1 MRTFAGFLLSLVGLF
16 LLYPPAHAQTERT
29 AGQERPGAI
38 TGKVTDSGGPVLQ
51 SAKVKVEPGPIDALS
66 DAQGQFLISGLA
78 PGTYTVTIRYVG
90 FNTFTKSVMVS
101 AAQVANV
108 NAQLGVASQ
117 NLEVLVTAER
127 ASGEAEEVNRQ
138 RNADNVVQ
146 VLTSDVIRSLPN
158 ANMADALGRLPSVSI
173 ERDEGEGKYVQ
184 VRGTAPRLTNT
195 TIDGVNVPSPES
207 GVRQIKFDAIPADLV
222 ESVEISKTLQANQD
236 ADGIGGSINLVTK
249 TASERPTIALSG
261 MGGYM
266 PILGGRPQYESAGT
280 IGQRFGREKR
290 LGLLFGGTYDWS
302 GRGIDDI
309 EPVSDLNNGALWK
322 DSIDVR
328 EYRYYR
334 TRWRLASSA
343 DYKLGEGSNIYAR
356 LLYSDF
362 QNYGDRW
369 VYSFND
375 NTPSANLL
383 GSNGGTPSFNNSN
396 RRPDIAI
403 GRLLIGGK
411 HVQTR
416 YWVEVAA
423 AVPSARYG

>member
-158 ANMADALGRLPSVSI
+158 ANMADALGRLPSVTI

-184 VRGTAPRLTNT
+184 VRGTEPRLTNT
-195 TIDGVNVPSPES
+195 TIDGINVPSPES
-207 GVRQIKFDAIPADLV
+207 GVRQIKFDTIPADIV
-222 ESVEISKTLQANQD
+222 ESVEINKTLQANMD
-236 ADGIGGSINLVTK
+236 GDGIGGSINLVTK
-249 TASERPTIALSG
+249 TAGERSTMNFSSMA
-261 MGGYM
+261 GYT
-266 PILGGRPQYESAGT
+266 PILGGRGLTENTGT
-280 IGQRFGREKR
+280 LGQRFGADKR
-290 LGLLFGGTYDWS
+290 FGILFGGFYVLLAIPIAAVLATLVDVVVRDLDPAEQEVPGLLFTAKEES
-302 GRGIDDI
+302 
-309 EPVSDLNNGALWK
+309 
-322 DSIDVR
+322 
-328 EYRYYR
+328 
-334 TRWRLASSA
+334 
-343 DYKLGEGSNIYAR
+343 
-356 LLYSDF
+356 
-362 QNYGDRW
+362 
-369 VYSFND
+369 
-375 NTPSANLL
+375 
-383 GSNGGTPSFNNSN
+383 
-396 RRPDIAI
+396 
-403 GRLLIGGK
+403 
-411 HVQTR
+411 
-416 YWVEVAA
+416 
-423 AVPSARYG
+423 